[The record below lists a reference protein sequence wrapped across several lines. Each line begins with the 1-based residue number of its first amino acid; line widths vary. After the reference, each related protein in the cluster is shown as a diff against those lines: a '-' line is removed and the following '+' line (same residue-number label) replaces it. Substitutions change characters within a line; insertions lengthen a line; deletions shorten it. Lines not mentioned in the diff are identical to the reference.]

1 MKYSS
6 DEVDVLNARLRRSVD
21 YIRNHLDDDLSLKE
35 LAGRVQMSTYQFVR
49 MFREGTG
56 VPPHQ
61 YILRERVEMA
71 KKLLADRSFAIV
83 DIAAQLRF
91 ADQSH
96 FGAVFKRLVGATPS
110 TFRNRAIAGDDAHDL
125 VESHERASGE

>member
-1 MKYSS
+1 MKYRY
-6 DEVDVLNARLRRSVD
+6 EHLDVQTARLRTSVE

-35 LAGRVQMSTYQFVR
+35 LAGRVEMSTYQFVR

-56 VPPHQ
+56 IPPHQ
-61 YILRERVEMA
+61 YILRERIAMA
-71 KKLLADRSFAIV
+71 KKMLTDPNCPIA

-96 FGAVFKRLVGATPS
+96 FGSVFKRLVGATPLS
-110 TFRNRAIAGDDAHDL
+110 FRNRAIAGAVLHG
-125 VESHERASGE
+125 RASGE

>member
-1 MKYSS
+1 MKYPY
-6 DEVDVLNARLRRSVD
+6 EQLDVLNARLRTSVD
-21 YIRNHLDDDLSLKE
+21 YIRDHLDDDLSLKE

-71 KKLLADRSFAIV
+71 KKMLADRNAPIV

-96 FGAVFKRLVGATPS
+96 FGAVFKRLVGVTPS
-110 TFRNRAIAGDDAHDL
+110 AFRNRPIAGDVL
-125 VESHERASGE
+125 RERASGE

>member
-1 MKYSS
+1 MKYHY
-6 DEVDVLNARLRRSVD
+6 DQLDVLNARLRASVD

-61 YILRERVEMA
+61 YILRARVEMA
-71 KKLLADRSFAIV
+71 KKMLADRNAAIV

-96 FGAVFKRLVGATPS
+96 FGAVFKRLVGVTPS
-110 TFRNRAIAGDDAHDL
+110 AFRSRVIAGEVL
-125 VESHERASGE
+125 RERASGE

>member
-1 MKYSS
+1 MKYPY
-6 DEVDVLNARLRRSVD
+6 EQLDVLNARLRTSVD
-21 YIRNHLDDDLSLKE
+21 HIRDHLDDDLSLKE

-71 KKLLADRSFAIV
+71 KKMLADRNAPIV

-96 FGAVFKRLVGATPS
+96 FGAVFKRLVGVTPS
-110 TFRNRAIAGDDAHDL
+110 AFRNRAIAGDVL
-125 VESHERASGE
+125 RERASGE

>member
-1 MKYSS
+1 MESPY
-6 DEVDVLNARLRRSVD
+6 DELDAANARLRCILE
-21 YIRNHLDDDLSLKE
+21 YIRDHLDDDLSLKE
-35 LAGRVQMSTYQFVR
+35 LAARVQMSTYQFVR

-61 YILRERVEMA
+61 YVLRQRVEMA
-71 KKLLADRSFAIV
+71 KRMLADRRFAIV
-83 DIAAQLRF
+83 EIAAQLRF

-110 TFRNRAIAGDDAHDL
+110 TFRNRAVDPEI
-125 VESHERASGE
+125 VRERASGV

>member
-1 MKYSS
+1 MKYPY
-6 DEVDVLNARLRRSVD
+6 EQLDVLNVRLRTSVD
-21 YIRNHLDDDLSLKE
+21 YIRDHLDDDLSLKE

-71 KKLLADRSFAIV
+71 KKMLADRNAPIV

-96 FGAVFKRLVGATPS
+96 FGAVFKRLVGVTPS
-110 TFRNRAIAGDDAHDL
+110 AFRNRAIAGEVL
-125 VESHERASGE
+125 RERASGE